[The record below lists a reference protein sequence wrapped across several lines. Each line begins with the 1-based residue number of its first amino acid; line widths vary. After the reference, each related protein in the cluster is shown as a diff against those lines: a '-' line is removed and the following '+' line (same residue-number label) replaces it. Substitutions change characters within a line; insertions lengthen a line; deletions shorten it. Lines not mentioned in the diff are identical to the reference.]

1 MAKILKVIMIL
12 EVEIVLD
19 GVIELEVKLV
29 VAAVER
35 RDLIRTVKAQP
46 DLCPFS
52 SAESQHKAETWPV
65 HYVSLCPLPFSWGIG
80 RIIRRSRL

>member
-1 MAKILKVIMIL
+1 MNSLARETRVLQYTVSTISTIVYYKAVIVAKILKVIMIL

-35 RDLIRTVKAQP
+35 RDLI
-46 DLCPFS
+46 
-52 SAESQHKAETWPV
+52 
-65 HYVSLCPLPFSWGIG
+65 
-80 RIIRRSRL
+80 